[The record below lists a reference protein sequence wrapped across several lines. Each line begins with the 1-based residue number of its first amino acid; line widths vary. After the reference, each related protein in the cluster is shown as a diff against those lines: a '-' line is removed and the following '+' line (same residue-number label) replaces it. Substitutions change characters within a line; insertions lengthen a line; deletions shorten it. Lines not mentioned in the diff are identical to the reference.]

1 MAEEA
6 RICFERII
14 PPAIEAAGMKFWPPG
29 SVLRVSFLDG
39 VPEVQRHVR
48 TYARK
53 WLRYANI
60 KFVFTP
66 SAEPNAHIRI
76 SFRQKGSWSAV
87 GKDALNQAFFPTG
100 EPTMNYGWLNAE
112 SPIEDY
118 SVVLHE
124 FGHALG
130 LIHEHQSPDSGIRW
144 NRPAVIQ
151 DLSGP
156 PNGWDVPTIEHNV
169 FNKYTSGTV
178 SQFTE
183 FDPESIM
190 LYAFPSHWTLD
201 GMQFPENKV
210 LSETDQEFI
219 KQQYPT

>member
-29 SVLRVSFLDG
+29 AVLRVSFLDG
-39 VPEVQRHVR
+39 VPEVQQLVR
-48 TYARK
+48 TYAMK
-53 WLRYANI
+53 WTRYANI
-60 KFVFTP
+60 KFVFTRAP
-66 SAEPNAHIRI
+66 DPNAHIRI
-76 SFRQKGSWSAV
+76 SFRKKGSWSAV
-87 GKDALNQAFFPTG
+87 GKDALNEAFFPKG
-100 EPTMNYGWLNAE
+100 EPTMNYGWLKPE
-112 SPIEDY
+112 SPIEKY

-130 LIHEHQSPDSGIRW
+130 LVHEHQSPANGIQW
-144 NRPAVIQ
+144 NRRVVIQ

-156 PNGWDVPTIEHNV
+156 PNEWNLPTIEHNV
-169 FNKYTSGTV
+169 FNKYSKDIV
-178 SQFTE
+178 SQFTK
-183 FDPESIM
+183 FDPASIM

-210 LSETDQEFI
+210 LSRTDKEFI
-219 KQQYPT
+219 KKQYPK